1 MQTNIWYKSV
11 AVLFIIAKK
20 KKKKEKKIN
29 KPVVYQLDGCRK
41 VVYSYNGILFRHKR
55 E

>member
-20 KKKKEKKIN
+20 KKRRN
-29 KPVVYQLDGCRK
+29 NPVVYQLDGCRK